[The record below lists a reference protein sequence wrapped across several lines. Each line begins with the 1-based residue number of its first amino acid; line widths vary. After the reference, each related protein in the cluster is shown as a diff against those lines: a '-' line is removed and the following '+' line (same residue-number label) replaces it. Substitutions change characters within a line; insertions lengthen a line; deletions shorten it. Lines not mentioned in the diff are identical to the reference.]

1 MIEQEHNEDDFYEGA
16 FVEELLEDDELSAEE
31 EGFMLGYE
39 SASEEAELPE
49 E

>member
-1 MIEQEHNEDDFYEGA
+1 MREQENYHDDFYEGA

-39 SASEEAELPE
+39 SASEEHEFAEE
-49 E
+49 